1 MKTKVL
7 LFTLCL
13 AGFSFAQD
21 ISIYGG
27 LNIAGAKA
35 KDFGT
40 FDISDWQNFGLISED
55 PSNPEGRVRVNLEN
69 QKPGAINIGF
79 LLGANYSLN
88 EKLDALAEIN
98 YGLSG
103 LKMTAAYVGIN
114 YKVVVKEKFTLGISP
129 RIGYNTGS
137 ADLGTISVISG
148 YVPPVILPEGTFN
161 EGDALSMSFSGLG
174 LNIGVRPTYQIT
186 DQISF
191 QGHLG
196 YNLAFTSTDGLL
208 CNGVVLPMTSAGVVR
223 PDGSGTKSG
232 LNPSIS
238 SSGLSLQLGISY
250 SLGK

>member
-13 AGFSFAQD
+13 AGISFAQD

-40 FDISDWQNFGLISED
+40 FDISDWQNYGLISED
-55 PSNPEGRVRVNLEN
+55 PSNAEGRVRVNLEN

-129 RIGYNTGS
+129 RIGYNSGS
-137 ADLGTISVISG
+137 ADLGTINVISG

-174 LNIGVRPTYQIT
+174 LNIGLRPTYQIT

-238 SSGLSLQLGISY
+238 SSGLSLQIGISY